1 MQSDVLTSFLPLIA
15 LFAIFYFLVFRPQQ
29 KQAKQHK
36 EMINN
41 LKKGDKI
48 VNQGGF
54 ILEIFKVEENFFRV
68 KLNDELTA
76 KITKEHVLRKLEDES
91 KL

>member
-54 ILEIFKVEENFFRV
+54 ILEVFKVEENFFRV
-68 KLNDELTA
+68 KLSDELTA